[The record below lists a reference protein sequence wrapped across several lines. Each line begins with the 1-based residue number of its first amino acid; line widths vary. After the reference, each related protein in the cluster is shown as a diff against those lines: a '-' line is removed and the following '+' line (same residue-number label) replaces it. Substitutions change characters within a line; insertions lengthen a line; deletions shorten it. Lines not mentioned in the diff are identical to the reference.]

1 MANERKFAEVL
12 IDVARDVEAIAT
24 QSATEIHRETGFGD
38 ISITVE
44 VRPNALIVRA
54 PNRATRRYAMR
65 E

>member
-38 ISITVE
+38 I
-44 VRPNALIVRA
+44 
-54 PNRATRRYAMR
+54 
-65 E
+65 